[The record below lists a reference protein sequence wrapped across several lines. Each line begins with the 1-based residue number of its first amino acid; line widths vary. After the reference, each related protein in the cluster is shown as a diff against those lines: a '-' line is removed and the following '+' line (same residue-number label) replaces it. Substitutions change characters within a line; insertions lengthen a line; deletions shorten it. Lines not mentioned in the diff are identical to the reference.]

1 MSDNEPAPIIHR
13 PPSSPI
19 GSTLLIVTTIG
30 LLVGIGVVWTEL
42 FGEYLPTL
50 KPGQSEDPEMKN
62 HSSKKIA
69 LEHIRD
75 HYGADFG
82 TDTNVMEAVER
93 DLGVNQR
100 IGDLEAKGN
109 GSGGGEGGG
118 DAPPPEAPPSTP
130 EAPSTEAPPKGE

>member
-1 MSDNEPAPIIHR
+1 VSDNEPAPIIHR

-30 LLVGIGVVWTEL
+30 LLIGIGVVWTEL

-62 HSSKKIA
+62 HGSKKIA
-69 LEHIRD
+69 LEHTRD

-82 TDTNVMEAVER
+82 QDTDILEAVER
-93 DLGVNQR
+93 ELGVNRR
-100 IGDLEAKGN
+100 IGDLEAKATG
-109 GSGGGEGGG
+109 GDGGGETPPEQPPPGNPEATT
-118 DAPPPEAPPSTP
+118 DAPP
-130 EAPSTEAPPKGE
+130 KDG

>member
-1 MSDNEPAPIIHR
+1 MMDNEPAPIIHR

-50 KPGQSEDPEMKN
+50 KPGQTEDPEMRN

-82 TDTNVMEAVER
+82 GDTDVLQAVEK

-100 IGDLEAKGN
+100 VGDLTATG
-109 GSGGGEGGG
+109 GGGGGES
-118 DAPPPEAPPSTP
+118 PPPEAPENP
-130 EAPSTEAPPKGE
+130 APPATDTPPPGG

>member
-30 LLVGIGVVWTEL
+30 LCVAIGVVWTEL

-62 HSSKKIA
+62 HASKKIA

-82 TDTNVMEAVER
+82 QDTDIMEAVER
-93 DLGVNQR
+93 DLGVNRR
-100 IGDLEAKGN
+100 IGDLEAKG
-109 GSGGGEGGG
+109 GSGGGGEGGG
-118 DAPPPEAPPSTP
+118 ETPPPETPPGNP
-130 EAPSTEAPPKGE
+130 EAPSEAPPPKDG

>member
-30 LLVGIGVVWTEL
+30 LFIGIGVVWTEL

-50 KPGQSEDPEMKN
+50 KPGQTEDPEMKN

-69 LEHIRD
+69 TEHIRD

-82 TDTNVMEAVER
+82 GDTNVLEAVEKE
-93 DLGVNQR
+93 LGVNQR
-100 IGDLEAKGN
+100 IGDLTAT
-109 GSGGGEGGG
+109 GGTGGGG
-118 DAPPPEAPPSTP
+118 DAPPPEQPEQPPPAATDAPP
-130 EAPSTEAPPKGE
+130 PKNE